1 VKFNLYNNNYGWIL
15 TKIDNH
21 SPLVTDKFNSIGF
34 ALNTGNSVT
43 AMNLTNVQIDS
54 GTVTAVKEPGNS
66 LVPTQFE
73 LSQNYPNPFNPTTTI
88 KFALPKASEVHLV
101 VYDILG
107 RIVTTLV
114 NGNLNAG
121 YHTINFNASN
131 FASGVYFYSIKAG
144 DFTSVKKL
152 MLLK

>member
-1 VKFNLYNNNYGWIL
+1 
-15 TKIDNH
+15 
-21 SPLVTDKFNSIGF
+21 
-34 ALNTGNSVT
+34 
-43 AMNLTNVQIDS
+43 M
-54 GTVTAVKEPGNS
+54 TAVNEPGDGLIPN
-66 LVPTQFE
+66 QFE

-107 RIVTTLV
+107 RVVTNLV

-121 YHTINFNASN
+121 YHKINFNASN
-131 FASGVYFYSIKAG
+131 LASGVYFYSIKAG